1 MTPSPAPWKTAG
13 RYGKYS
19 DEITDANGQ
28 AVAIVFTRKADPQTV
43 TGILPNPQG
52 QANASLIAAAPELLE
67 ALEQAADYLAEF
79 FEEGREHRVI
89 KLADAAIAKAEGR

>member
-52 QANASLIAAAPELLE
+52 QANASLIAAAPELLA
-67 ALEQAADYLAEF
+67 ALKSILDGGIADPVEVLKA
-79 FEEGREHRVI
+79 H
-89 KLADAAIAKAEGR
+89 AAITKAEGR

>member
-1 MTPSPAPWKTAG
+1 MTSSPAPWKTAG

-52 QANASLIAAAPELLE
+52 QANASLIAAAPEMKATLQWLLDE
-67 ALEQAADYLAEF
+67 AKGLDEH
-79 FEEGREHRVI
+79 HRVMI
-89 KLADAAIAKAEGR
+89 RASIAKAEGR